1 MILRALRALAL
12 VAFAMV
18 AVPAPALAVTM
29 TGGIVFS
36 SDAAG
41 NPSGGQV
48 WNTLGGDPFFN
59 LYVAPGFGPPFA
71 NSGNGAGTSISIPL
85 VLGLN
90 TFGIRGEAG
99 AVQPFFTTL
108 NLFFDGAN
116 TTPGAGGVAPAGFPV
131 LPNTSTTTLA
141 LDGSS
146 VAGPV
151 PLVYSDGSTVVALAS
166 YVWTLGD
173 LSACFGNPF
182 CEAFQD
188 QVSAFAATPSG
199 SNDFIGQ
206 FELLVAPSPVP
217 EPATLLLLGTTAAGL
232 GLAGWRQRRRK
243 QQAASIG

>member
-1 MILRALRALAL
+1 MILRALAL

-18 AVPAPALAVTM
+18 AVPAQASAVTM
-29 TGGIVFS
+29 TGSVVFS

-41 NPSGGQV
+41 NPAGGQV

-59 LYVAPGFGPPFA
+59 LYLRPPGPVFAPFT

-85 VLGLN
+85 VPGAN
-90 TFGIRGEAG
+90 TFEIRGEPG
-99 AVQPFFTTL
+99 AVQPFFSL
-108 NLFFDGAN
+108 NLFFDGNNA
-116 TTPGAGGVAPAGFPV
+116 TPGAGAVTPLFSGLT

-151 PLVYSDGSTVVALAS
+151 PLVYSDGSTVVALVS
-166 YVWTLGD
+166 YSWLLFD
-173 LSACFGNPF
+173 LPDCGGNPT
-182 CEAFQD
+182 CEAALD
-188 QVSAFAATPSG
+188 RVSAFDATPSG
-199 SNDFIGQ
+199 VGDFQGQ
-206 FELLVAPSPVP
+206 FELLVAPAPVP

-232 GLAGWRQRRRK
+232 GLARWRQRRRQ